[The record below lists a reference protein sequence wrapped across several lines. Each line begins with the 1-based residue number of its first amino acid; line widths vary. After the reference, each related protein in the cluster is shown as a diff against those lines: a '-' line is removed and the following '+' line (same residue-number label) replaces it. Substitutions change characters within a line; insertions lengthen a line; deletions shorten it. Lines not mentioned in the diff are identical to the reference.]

1 MSTPRESSLATS
13 TPTDPLD
20 RLRGLRVRPDRARG
34 LAGELEVQMK
44 SMKKISDSE
53 SAALDAWG
61 TVVPDAIG
69 DCCSVGGLKA
79 GKLVVMVENASQRH
93 VVDRWLASGG
103 FRTFQ
108 ALARVPIRGIELK
121 IAPQTPKL

>member
-1 MSTPRESSLATS
+1 
-13 TPTDPLD
+13 
-20 RLRGLRVRPDRARG
+20 
-34 LAGELEVQMK
+34 
-44 SMKKISDSE
+44 MKKISDSE
-53 SAALDAWG
+53 SAALEAWS

-69 DCCSVGGLKA
+69 DCCSVGELKA

-108 ALARVPIRGIELK
+108 TLARVPIRGIELK